1 MWECASVIPFRVLV
15 FSLCRLSCAEEAV
28 YSPSAYCCVGWVTGV
43 KSGRCE
49 LDGAIVLIES
59 RECAEEAMYSPS
71 SGTSSEVHLG
81 LHGRMMDRIDQRDEL
96 NGKGLF

>member
-1 MWECASVIPFRVLV
+1 MS
-15 FSLCRLSCAEEAV
+15 SLCRLSCAEEAV

-59 RECAEEAMYSPS
+59 RECELDGAIVLIESRECAEEAMYSPS
-71 SGTSSEVHLG
+71 SRTSWTESIRGTKVNDAATTYNDLQEN
-81 LHGRMMDRIDQRDEL
+81 R
-96 NGKGLF
+96 